1 MQGRVGK
8 SLDSCYGFWV
18 GAALQI
24 LVGKNIVNPQIE
36 QFIMSCYKDASK
48 SFSKYMESRSGD
60 PIHTFHSVT
69 ALKIARRELGDLSLT
84 QLLRG
89 RLN

>member
-24 LVGKNIVNPQIE
+24 LISKSIVNPEIE
-36 QFIMSCYKDASK
+36 KFIMSCYKDTTK
-48 SFSKYMESRSGD
+48 NFSKYIESRSGD

-69 ALKIARRELGDLSLT
+69 ALKIVRE
-84 QLLRG
+84 
-89 RLN
+89 